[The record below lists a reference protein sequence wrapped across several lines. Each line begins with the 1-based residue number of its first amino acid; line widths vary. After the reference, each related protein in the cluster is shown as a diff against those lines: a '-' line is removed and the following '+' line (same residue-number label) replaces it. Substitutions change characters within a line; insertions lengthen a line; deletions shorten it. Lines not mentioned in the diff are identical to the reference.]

1 MNSKKYIL
9 NNMKFIKKHFLENLI
24 LVTGTHTS
32 GKSMVS
38 PIIASFHNV
47 EMLRKIYTL
56 DQFAMLHQFKKID
69 PKISTFMAK
78 HILDISYYDQLIGRN
93 MNFRTEDETSVYQ
106 SKNPNFFAN
115 RINIKRGYDVIKK
128 HKDKN
133 THMLLDTH
141 DGLWFYNFWK
151 SIGIKNLK
159 IISVFRNPID
169 IVNSWINLSLGD
181 AENQEL
187 CQIPLIQSKKNLK
200 PFYYYRFMNT
210 KNKNKNDIAVDMVA
224 ECFVNDLKSF
234 EKIKNKKKIY
244 RIEFNDFAENTDF
257 IIKKLNNFLK
267 LKKTKFTKNIKL
279 KERLPRVLDKSERE
293 KKLNKIKNL
302 VTKEKYNKL
311 LKLESLFNDHRK
323 KI

>member
-1 MNSKKYIL
+1 
-9 NNMKFIKKHFLENLI
+9 MKLIKKHFLENLI

-38 PIIASFHNV
+38 PIIASFQNV
-47 EMLRKIYTL
+47 EILRKIYTL
-56 DQFAMLHQFKKID
+56 DQFAMLHHFKKID

-93 MNFRTEDETSVYQ
+93 MNFRAEDETSVYQ

-115 RINIKRGYDVIKK
+115 RTNIKRGYDVIKN

-159 IISVFRNPID
+159 IISVFRSPID

-181 AENQEL
+181 AEKQEL

-200 PFYYYRFMNT
+200 PFYYYRF
-210 KNKNKNDIAVDMVA
+210 MVA

-267 LKKTKFTKNIKL
+267 LKKTKFTNNIKL
-279 KERLPRVLDKSERE
+279 KERLPRVVDKSERE
-293 KKLNKIKNL
+293 EKLHKIKNL
-302 VTKEKYNKL
+302 VTREKYNKL